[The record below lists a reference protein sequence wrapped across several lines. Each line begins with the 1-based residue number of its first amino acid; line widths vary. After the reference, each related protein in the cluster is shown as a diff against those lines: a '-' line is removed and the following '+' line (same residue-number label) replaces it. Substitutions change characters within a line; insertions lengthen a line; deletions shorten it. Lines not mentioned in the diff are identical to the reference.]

1 MWETEWAAPPTG
13 GPTLVGSASRLVR
26 ADVEIAYALLWLEH
40 CIECAIPECYST
52 CPLYVRRA
60 DKKCARLRYGIY
72 PNPAFQGL
80 FDFGADVHFRRW
92 GKLESKLT
100 YGSGTPDRIRTLE
113 ARDMRTV
120 AILNPVAAS
129 LVTLNP
135 ERRLNGAYRLFRDA
149 AIARATRQPAR
160 AEFDEFVVE
169 VYNPQP
175 EPVGLIVEIHQDRLR
190 FRDVL
195 RLAPGHS
202 IHRLPFATMDIDLGR
217 AEGRI
222 LVYPENDAEVRL
234 IFTWLDF
241 VRLTD
246 VARAVRAAGATRA
259 PAASE
264 PKAARPASKVKCVA
278 WDLDNTMWK
287 GILVEDGPEALQVN
301 PAAVEVVR
309 RLDARG
315 ILNTIASKNDHAPAW
330 AKLTELGIQD
340 YFVSPAINWGRK
352 SANLRQIAEDLNFN
366 VDTFAFVDDSAFER
380 SEVASELPQV
390 RVFAD
395 TDISTLLERPEFDVP
410 VSEESKQRRFSYLA
424 EDKRKEIAA
433 SYGDNY
439 DAFLESC
446 GMRTLLFRPEE
457 PQQRERSLELIQRS
471 NQLNLSTRRY
481 TAEEFGALLDDPR
494 VLSLAWSCRDRHGDY
509 GSVGFLSVSLHGEPP
524 VLRDLVISCRIAK
537 KKVENALF
545 GWIAEELRA
554 KGHDRLHAWYKRTAR
569 NHVLLEALQEVGFQ
583 PVGERDSV
591 TVLELRFDREVP
603 GRRIVAIEAPG
614 VSVPDRPA
622 VSVEKAAG

>member
-13 GPTLVGSASRLVR
+13 GPTLAGNASRLDR

-40 CIECAIPECYST
+40 CIECAIPECYTT

-60 DKKCARLRYGIY
+60 DQKCARLRYGIY

-80 FDFGADVHFRRW
+80 FDFGVDVHFRRW

-100 YGSGTPDRIRTLE
+100 YGSGTPDRIRALE

-129 LVTLNP
+129 LEALNP
-135 ERRLNGAYRLFRDA
+135 ERRLNWRLPAVARRRDHARDA
-149 AIARATRQPAR
+149 PARATRVRRVRRRGLQP
-160 AEFDEFVVE
+160 
-169 VYNPQP
+169 QS

-190 FRDVL
+190 FRDSL
-195 RLAPGHS
+195 RLPPGHS
-202 IHRLPFATMDIDLGR
+202 VHRLPYATMDVDLGR

-241 VRLTD
+241 VRLTSA
-246 VARAVRAAGATRA
+246 ARAARAAGAADA

-264 PKAARPASKVKCVA
+264 PKTARPASKVKCVA

-287 GILVEDGPEALQVN
+287 GILVEDGPEALQLN

-309 RLDARG
+309 RLDERG

-340 YFVSPAINWGRK
+340 FFVSPAINWGRK

-366 VDTFAFVDDSAFER
+366 LDTFAFIDDSAFER

-390 RVFAD
+390 RVFPD

-410 VSEESKQRRFSYLA
+410 VSEESKRRRFSYLA

-446 GMRTLLFRPEE
+446 GMHTLLFRPAE
-457 PQQRERSLELIQRS
+457 PKQRERSLELIQRS

-481 TAEEFGALLDDPR
+481 TADEFGALLDDPR

-509 GSVGFLSVSLHGEPP
+509 GSVGFLSVSVHGEPP

-545 GWIAEELRA
+545 GWIAQELRA
-554 KGHDRLHAWYKRTAR
+554 KGHDRLHAWYKRTPR
-569 NHVLLEALQEVGFQ
+569 NHVLLEALLEVGF
-583 PVGERDSV
+583 VALGERDGV
-591 TVLELRFDREVP
+591 TVLELRFDRDVP

-614 VSVPDRPA
+614 VSVPDRPP